1 MTKPTDDN
9 INWDPNLSFDPT
21 NVADPFATHGIP
33 IPTYGNYGGPGYTA
47 GTLGGTTPPLD
58 PQTQL
63 PDPPWADDLD
73 RLFYLHDFAIQEAHG
88 DLPTIVLAT
97 VQLVLG
103 MDTLAIINP
112 NDPAHYDPAAQLYEG
127 LATLAVVSQIIAPA
141 QAWQFIGSLPGGQTI
156 QGDIIAA
163 TQHAVVNFEE
173 GLAALP
179 GEAGSL
185 HGALQVFEHKFA
197 DTLPFDIM

>member
-33 IPTYGNYGGPGYTA
+33 VPTYGKYGDPGYTA
-47 GTLGGTTPPLD
+47 GTLGGRASVPA
-58 PQTQL
+58 
-63 PDPPWADDLD
+63 DPPPVDSLD
-73 RLFYLHDFAIQEAHG
+73 TLFYTHDLAIQQALAG
-88 DLPTIVLAT
+88 DPAAAAAAILGATIL
-97 VQLVLG
+97 LVHD
-103 MDTLAIINP
+103 MDTSLAVQDIIDP
-112 NDPAHYDPAAQLYEG
+112 NSPHYDPAAQLYEG

-141 QAWQFIGSLPGGQTI
+141 WGAIVDPDIQAGIK
-156 QGDIIAA
+156 AA
-163 TQHAVVNFEE
+163 TQHAIVNFEE

>member
-1 MTKPTDDN
+1 MTKPTEVGH

-33 IPTYGNYGGPGYTA
+33 VPTYGNYGGPGYTA
-47 GTLGGTTPPLD
+47 GTLGGTASVPA
-58 PQTQL
+58 
-63 PDPPWADDLD
+63 DPPAVDSLD
-73 RLFYLHDFAIQEAHG
+73 QLFYTHDLAIQTANG

-103 MDTLAIINP
+103 MDALAIINP

-141 QAWQFIGSLPGGQTI
+141 WQFIGSLPGGQGQII
-156 QGDIIAA
+156 QGDIMAA

-173 GLAALP
+173 GLAAIP

-197 DTLPFDIM
+197 DMLP